1 MNRTLNASCR
11 THTSFVQ
18 PTSFIQREREVL
30 ETGEVIYKD
39 VDPSLVELPDRE
51 ILSTQNVVN
60 SDTSLTAV
68 NPVVLGNVTDEDE
81 MLNQI
86 LNEIP

>member
-1 MNRTLNASCR
+1 MNRTLNASRR
-11 THTSFVQ
+11 THTNFVQ

-68 NPVVLGNVTDEDE
+68 NPVVLGDVTDEDE

>member
-1 MNRTLNASCR
+1 MNRTLNASRR

-30 ETGEVIYKD
+30 STGEVIYKD
-39 VDPSLVELPDRE
+39 VDPSELELPDRE

-60 SDTSLTAV
+60 SDMSLTAV
-68 NPVVLGNVTDEDE
+68 NPVVLGDVTDEDE

>member
-1 MNRTLNASCR
+1 MNRTLNASRR

-60 SDTSLTAV
+60 SDISLTAV
-68 NPVVLGNVTDEDE
+68 NPVVLGDVTDEDE

>member
-1 MNRTLNASCR
+1 MNRTLNASRR

-18 PTSFIQREREVL
+18 PTSFIQRERKVL
-30 ETGEVIYKD
+30 STGEVIYED

-68 NPVVLGNVTDEDE
+68 NPVVLGDVTDEDE